1 MFDGNHRSRRTINL
15 SKSTRRNKANGLRNK
30 ASILQQ
36 SREAREKRMLESKRL
51 NAAKL
56 IQRNWRGFRLR
67 RTYVRFLIGMLGFDS
82 SGSWNNNAKFHV
94 GFNSKSAPSILNI
107 GGSLLT
113 DSLVVFMEKSV
124 KRKLLVKLS
133 DQISEIHPLH
143 YVIYKKIVVHSLKEL
158 QINDKEIPFSLT
170 DRAAII
176 GLIDKVLSS
185 EDLLKKLIP
194 SCSHLNLKMNEIK
207 MNEIELE
214 MISCLKTCA
223 WQAAKTSPTN
233 GASSGT
239 ESVSSEAM
247 ALDLLKLSNL
257 IAKHKHSTVLP
268 KIKSVNTSVQ
278 EPFIAC
284 MAAVVLGIDIEVS
297 KSLRWPRACDES
309 NSAHE
314 MKWYFDL
321 FDHLKVALTLQQS
334 RNAISA
340 SKFLSG
346 PEYVAKIINGREVFL
361 IKNAIEMLSAS
372 TSSDAVSK
380 HSQKDS
386 LNYELIDFIA
396 GLLSGHDQVN
406 SNTASIQSKQLRALV
421 ALVGLAAKGVNIE
434 KIHIDSLEVIALTL
448 QDDGDDE
455 NSDDDGDVIMIEQAP
470 AGPTLSEASSRNTK
484 VKKTFGGS
492 STKLRR
498 QDLQTIPKL
507 DQVYK
512 INLNNLQKEVV
523 TWLRGCEHNT
533 LHTMFKIAM
542 EIVSGDLIT
551 RLVATAV
558 QHQTSTE
565 TEAFS
570 KRLVQQNLVR
580 ILFLALQNCTG
591 AKARD
596 CAMSPLLSKLA
607 FNSMFMESLWS
618 HSKFHLQRMKYPNQE
633 GKYAGER
640 LQAYSAIA
648 LFSDL
653 FSHQLM
659 ALDDEELLST
669 FTAKNKDGKAR
680 SSILVVDIIDQLR
693 ELLYDLYW
701 AKPVVVS
708 DYDIPSASNISKSD
722 EDLERHYRGRL
733 LLSGTKLWNALY
745 ERWSRLYRTAQ
756 FCGEEIWWFPHLVTR
771 DQDENG
777 AVDGRI
783 AAMNQVEMDMNDDDN
798 SIEST
803 GMNIDQNI
811 NNEAEGENDALAS
824 SFKDPKMARIL
835 TSIPQALPF
844 DRRARLFSSL
854 LVTDIS
860 KTQDETEA
868 MRNMMWSMQRGEEGA
883 EYGGSERVKIR
894 RDHLYEDSM
903 DQLGKLGRKL
913 RKRVQ
918 VTFVSQHTGTAEA
931 GIDGGGLFREFVDDL
946 IKDAFSPEAKRSDIG
961 GSLVSESPLQT
972 LSINTRI
979 EPSHLTLRHYQFL
992 GRVLGKA
999 VYESILVEP
1008 QFSLPFLNQLLGKH
1022 NTLDDLKN
1030 VDPEYYKH
1038 LSALRRMSI
1047 KEIDDLGITFELTTL
1062 AEEGKGSRTVE
1073 LISGGRN
1080 IPVTK
1085 DNAVRYAY
1093 LVAHRR
1099 LNVETSAQ
1107 LNAFLKG
1114 FRDLIPASW
1123 VRLFSPYELQKVIS
1137 GDDTVKGIDVN
1148 GLKEVMLYSGGYNLS
1163 QPIMQ
1168 WFWEVVDEMTPKQQR
1183 QLLKFVTSCS
1193 RQPLLGFR
1201 ALVPLPCVQQI
1212 RLPEHE
1218 KNSDGAKL
1226 PTASTCMNLLKL
1238 PNYTSKQTLQTKLL
1252 ISIEACAGFE
1262 LS

>member
-1 MFDGNHRSRRTINL
+1 MFDGNHRSRKTINL
-15 SKSTRRNKANGLRNK
+15 SKSTRRNKASGLRNK

-36 SREAREKRMLESKRL
+36 SREAREKRLLESKRL

-67 RTYVRFLIGMLGFDS
+67 RTYARYLINMLGLDS
-82 SGSWNNNAKFHV
+82 SGTWNNNVEVSV
-94 GFNSKSAPSILNI
+94 GFNCKSAPSILNI

-113 DSLVVFMEKSV
+113 DSLVMFMDKKV
-124 KRKLLVKLS
+124 KRKLLVKIS
-133 DQISEIHPLH
+133 DQISEIEPLH

-158 QINDKEIPFSLT
+158 QKNDTENPFSSR
-170 DRAAII
+170 DQAAII
-176 GLIDKVLSS
+176 GLVEKVLSF
-185 EDLLKKLIP
+185 EDVLKKLMP
-194 SCSHLNLKMNEIK
+194 NGSHLNLKMNEIK
-207 MNEIELE
+207 MNGIELE
-214 MISCLKTCA
+214 MISCLKTYA
-223 WQAAKTSPTN
+223 WQAAKTSPTVET
-233 GASSGT
+233 SSGT
-239 ESVSSEAM
+239 TSMSSEGM
-247 ALDLLKLSNL
+247 TLVLLKLSNR
-257 IAKHKHSTVLP
+257 IAKLK
-268 KIKSVNTSVQ
+268 KIMVSPSIKGVNTSTQ

-297 KSLRWPRACDES
+297 KSLGWPRACDES
-309 NSAHE
+309 NCQHE

-321 FDHLKVALTLQQS
+321 FDHLKAALPLQQL
-334 RNAISA
+334 RNTISA
-340 SKFLSG
+340 SDFLSG
-346 PEYVAKIINGREVFL
+346 PEYAAKIIKGREVFL
-361 IKNAIEMLSAS
+361 IKNALEMLSAS
-372 TSSDAVSK
+372 TSLDPVTK
-380 HSQKDS
+380 YRQKES
-386 LNYELIDFIA
+386 LSLDLIDFIA
-396 GLLSGHDQVN
+396 GLLSGHDQAL
-406 SNTASIQSKQLRALV
+406 SNITSTQSKELKALV
-421 ALVGLAAKGVNIE
+421 TLVGLAAKGVNIE
-434 KIHIDSLEVIALTL
+434 KMHSNSLEVIDLTL

-455 NSDDDGDVIMIEQAP
+455 NSDDDGDATMIEQAP
-470 AGPTLSEASSRNTK
+470 GPTSSASSRITK
-484 VKKTFGGS
+484 VKKSFGGS
-492 STKLRR
+492 VSKLRR
-498 QDLQTIPKL
+498 QDLQTITKL

-512 INLNNLQKEVV
+512 INLNNLQREVV
-523 TWLRGCEHNT
+523 TWLNGCEQNT
-533 LHTMFKIAM
+533 RYTMFKIAM

-551 RLVATAV
+551 RLVATVV
-558 QHQTSTE
+558 QHQSATDTE
-565 TEAFS
+565 TFPE
-570 KRLVQQNLVR
+570 RLVQQNLVR

-591 AKARD
+591 VKARD

-618 HSKFHLQRMKYPNQE
+618 YSKFQLERTKYSNRV
-633 GKYAGER
+633 GSNVVDR
-640 LQAYSAIA
+640 LQAYCAMV

-669 FTAKNKDGKAR
+669 YTAENKDGKAR
-680 SSILVVDIIDQLR
+680 SSILVADIIDQLR

-701 AKPVVVS
+701 ARPVVVNDYNIPASS
-708 DYDIPSASNISKSD
+708 DISKSD
-722 EDLERHYRGRL
+722 EELERHYRGRL

-756 FCGEEIWWFPHLVTR
+756 FCGEEVWWFPHLVTR
-771 DQDENG
+771 DQDEDG
-777 AVDGRI
+777 AVGERI
-783 AAMNQVEMDMNDDDN
+783 AAMNEMEMDLNDDEN
-798 SIEST
+798 SVEST
-803 GMNIDQNI
+803 SMNIDQNI
-811 NNEAEGENDALAS
+811 NNKAENENDALAS

-854 LVTDIS
+854 LVADIA

-883 EYGGSERVKIR
+883 EYGGSEKVKIR
-894 RDHLYEDSM
+894 RDNLYEDSM
-903 DQLGKLGRKL
+903 DQLGKLGKKL

-918 VTFVSQHTGTAEA
+918 VTFVSQHTGEAEA

-946 IKDAFSPEAKRSDIG
+946 IKDAFSPEARRSDIG

-979 EPSHLTLRHYQFL
+979 EPTNQTLRHYQFL

-1008 QFSLPFLNQLLGKH
+1008 QFCLPFLNQLLGKH

-1030 VDPEYYKH
+1030 LDPEYYKH
-1038 LSALRRMSI
+1038 LSALRRMSS
-1047 KEIDDLGITFELTTL
+1047 KEINELGLTFELTTL
-1062 AEEGKGSRTVE
+1062 SEEGKGSRTAE
-1073 LISGGRN
+1073 LISGGSN

-1085 DNAVRYAY
+1085 ENAVRYAY

-1107 LNAFLKG
+1107 TNAFLNG

-1137 GDDTVKGIDVN
+1137 GDDTVKGIDVE
-1148 GLKEVMLYSGGYNLS
+1148 GLKKVMQYSGGYHPS

-1168 WFWEVVDEMTPKQQR
+1168 WFWEVIDEMTPKQQR
-1183 QLLKFVTSCS
+1183 QFLKFVTSCS

-1212 RLPEHE
+1212 RLSEHE

-1252 ISIEACAGFE
+1252 LSIEACAGFE